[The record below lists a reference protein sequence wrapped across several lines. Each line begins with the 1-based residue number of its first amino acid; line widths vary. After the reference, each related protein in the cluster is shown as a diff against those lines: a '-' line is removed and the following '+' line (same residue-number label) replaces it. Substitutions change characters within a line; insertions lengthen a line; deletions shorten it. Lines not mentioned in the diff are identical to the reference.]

1 MFEEINESNGKY
13 NLEDCNGELTDILCD
28 FSFGGYQI
36 AYRMLKSLKQQ
47 KEKEIREELD
57 RLFDK
62 DEDRKKLKKIINGSE
77 ENDGEKKERIWKWVD
92 TRVKEKNDELKEDM
106 KNDGEWRETVNID
119 EGAKD
124 EIVRLMGYVVKK
136 LPEDLE
142 KFSKD
147 PETYLSK
154 MTENK
159 FEELTGYYKGVLS
172 QIKQTADR
180 EQKARELLEKVIAEL
195 KIDGNNL
202 VLRATL
208 EYWHRQDSKVDQR
221 KAEHFLWQVAG
232 EEIIKE
238 ARKLEVE
245 HA

>member
-1 MFEEINESNGKY
+1 
-13 NLEDCNGELTDILCD
+13 
-28 FSFGGYQI
+28 
-36 AYRMLKSLKQQ
+36 
-47 KEKEIREELD
+47 
-57 RLFDK
+57 
-62 DEDRKKLKKIINGSE
+62 
-77 ENDGEKKERIWKWVD
+77 
-92 TRVKEKNDELKEDM
+92 
-106 KNDGEWRETVNID
+106 
-119 EGAKD
+119 
-124 EIVRLMGYVVKK
+124 
-136 LPEDLE
+136 
-142 KFSKD
+142 
-147 PETYLSK
+147 

-172 QIKQTADR
+172 RIKQTADR
-180 EQKARELLEKVIAEL
+180 EQKARELLEKVIDEL

-238 ARKLEVE
+238 VRKLEVE